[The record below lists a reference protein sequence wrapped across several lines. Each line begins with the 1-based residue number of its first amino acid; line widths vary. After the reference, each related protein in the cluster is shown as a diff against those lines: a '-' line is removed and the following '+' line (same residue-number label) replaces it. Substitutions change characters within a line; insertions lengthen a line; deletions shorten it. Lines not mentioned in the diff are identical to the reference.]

1 MNVKN
6 AKKKLEFDKG
16 KFWRYIAGKLLAT
29 LAALVLVLLALFTA
43 LNTVNVQVITEDG
56 FSKRASV
63 ILTPVENSD
72 TELLGKVFTQ
82 DFLNETELDTQT
94 RNRGYTIS
102 NYAQSTSVSFHIVF
116 PWSKKVKLTVE
127 DEISDISAAL
137 TSTLPEDQG
146 TDYFIQ
152 SGVYDVVLVKQNGS
166 WLIDSIEMKEDK
178 TIKGE
183 DIPQPSESAE
193 VTESWD
199 E

>member
-1 MNVKN
+1 M
-6 AKKKLEFDKG
+6 
-16 KFWRYIAGKLLAT
+16 
-29 LAALVLVLLALFTA
+29 
-43 LNTVNVQVITEDG
+43 
-56 FSKRASV
+56 
-63 ILTPVENSD
+63 
-72 TELLGKVFTQ
+72 
-82 DFLNETELDTQT
+82 
-94 RNRGYTIS
+94 
-102 NYAQSTSVSFHIVF
+102 F

-137 TSTLPEDQG
+137 TSTLPEDQV

>member
-82 DFLNETELDTQT
+82 DFLNET
-94 RNRGYTIS
+94 
-102 NYAQSTSVSFHIVF
+102 SVSFHIVF

-137 TSTLPEDQG
+137 TSTLPEDQV